1 MSVASSY
8 DLSEGPNIL
17 KFSIY
22 EKTLILDILAN
33 GLSPHRK
40 GVGTESYRKIMKEL
54 FDRGLTSLRTE
65 ASFSSHVFHTF
76 MGMIPEERPINSV
89 RKNFGE
95 NGYDALEKILE
106 TSSSQEK
113 EIQSIL
119 NEDGVILK
127 KILLFYTNP
136 SASKPLE
143 PLTKEE
149 FEDHRKIF
157 KEISEKN
164 ESFIQTEFLPEI
176 IRKRLLNTSDGQRR
190 STSNMGSINMIMSA
204 QGIDRWKECI
214 NNDTPFTP
222 FKDLSHLSDYMTQ
235 EQRLACLG

>member
-1 MSVASSY
+1 MSVTSSH

-22 EKTLILDILAN
+22 EKTLILDILEN
-33 GLSPHRK
+33 GLSSHRK
-40 GVGTESYRKIMKEL
+40 GVGTESYRKIMQEL

-65 ASFSSHVFHTF
+65 ACCSSHVFHTF
-76 MGMIPEERPINSV
+76 MGMIPEERPIISV
-89 RKNFGE
+89 IQNFG
-95 NGYDALEKILE
+95 NRGYRVLTQILE
-106 TSSSQEK
+106 TSSSQAE
-113 EIQSIL
+113 EIES
-119 NEDGVILK
+119 ILK
-127 KILLFYTNP
+127 KNGCLLKEILLFYTNS
-136 SASKPLE
+136 SASELLE

-149 FEDHRKIF
+149 FEDHREIF
-157 KEISEKN
+157 QEISEKT
-164 ESFIQTEFLPEI
+164 ESFIQTKFLPEI